1 MTTEF
6 GWWAR
11 DADGR
16 RFQVRAQIFG
26 GNITWS
32 RKQGHH
38 QSWEPY
44 GPPTD
49 DDWEILFVEAERR
62 VPRRLLSPAQFAAIQ
77 RLRPQP

>member
-16 RFQVRAQIFG
+16 RYQVRAKVFG
-26 GNITWS
+26 DAVTWS

-38 QSWEPY
+38 QSWQPH
-44 GPPTD
+44 GPLTD
-49 DDWEILFVEAERR
+49 EDWDTLLAEAARR
-62 VPRRLLSPAQFAAIQ
+62 VPRRLLSPAQFEVIK
-77 RLRPQP
+77 RLRPQ

>member
-16 RFQVRAQIFG
+16 RYQVRAKVFG
-26 GNITWS
+26 DNVTWS

-38 QSWEPY
+38 QPWQPHT
-44 GPPTD
+44 PLTD
-49 DDWEILFVEAERR
+49 EDWETLVAEAARR
-62 VPRRLLSPAQFAAIQ
+62 VPRRLLSPAQFETIK
-77 RLRPQP
+77 RLRPQ

>member
-16 RFQVRAQIFG
+16 KYQVRAAIFG
-26 GNITWS
+26 GTIEWS

-38 QSWEPY
+38 QSWQPLDQ
-44 GPPTD
+44 PTD
-49 DDWEILFVEAERR
+49 EDWDLLIAEAERR
-62 VPRRLLSPAQFAAIQ
+62 VPRRLLSPKQFEEIKH
-77 RLRPQP
+77 LRPE